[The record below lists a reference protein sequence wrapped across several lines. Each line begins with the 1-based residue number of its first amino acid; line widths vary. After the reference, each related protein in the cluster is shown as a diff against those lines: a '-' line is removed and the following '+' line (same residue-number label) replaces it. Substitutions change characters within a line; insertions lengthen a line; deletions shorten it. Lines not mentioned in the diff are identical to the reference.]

1 MNVHGYAISDNVV
14 GIHISVGFCVAR
26 FDKQA
31 MPEPLSVGRV
41 TSADSHA
48 FYNKSNFAKIN
59 QIRESAER
67 ELCYYG
73 EK

>member
-1 MNVHGYAISDNVV
+1 
-14 GIHISVGFCVAR
+14 
-26 FDKQA
+26 
-31 MPEPLSVGRV
+31 MPEPLSVERV

-73 EK
+73 EKTENKKN

>member
-14 GIHISVGFCVAR
+14 DIHISVGFCVAR

-48 FYNKSNFAKIN
+48 FFMCVCQKRNRNFPDVGVCWGSDN
-59 QIRESAER
+59 
-67 ELCYYG
+67 L
-73 EK
+73 